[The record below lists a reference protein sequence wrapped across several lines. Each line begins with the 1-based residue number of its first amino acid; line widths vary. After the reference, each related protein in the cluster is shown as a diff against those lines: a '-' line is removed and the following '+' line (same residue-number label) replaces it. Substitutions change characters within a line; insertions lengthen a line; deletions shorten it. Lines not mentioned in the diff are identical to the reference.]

1 MKPNEIE
8 DSPELKQ
15 AVKPKQT
22 RHVTIAKRHLV
33 TQYESAC
40 RAHAKLAEEIKE
52 LATALSAL
60 GWPEE

>member
-1 MKPNEIE
+1 MNSKEIE

-15 AVKPKQT
+15 AVKLKQP
-22 RHVTIAKRHLV
+22 RHVTIANRQLV